1 MIAGCAEVSWCNYN
15 EDLHE
20 VGTRARKEHCWIFF
34 PWERETLEAGN
45 ESGTFE
51 TFESL
56 DLSFTARSQYAL
68 SHNHRERVDA
78 LRKGPTE

>member
-1 MIAGCAEVSWCNYN
+1 MGLEREPGNSIAG
-15 EDLHE
+15 
-20 VGTRARKEHCWIFF
+20 FF

-56 DLSFTARSQYAL
+56 DLSFTVRSQYAL
-68 SHNHRERVDA
+68 SRNHRERIDA
-78 LRKGPTE
+78 LRKRSHRVIA